1 MPRKSY
7 DCCLFTSMIIEIIL
21 IGITVNYGIKY
32 SNSFK
37 YNKLE
42 CNITRIEYPDKIPT
56 TIEEYNNNFV
66 KCDCGKRCVS
76 DMGICTKIF
85 ITDKHFGE
93 FLLQKSYN
101 TYLSKCTFAETSC
114 PNGEKNENRIYHI
127 KENIKNVVDKYK
139 DYMEKSEFIDCYEY
153 NDVYFLDNY
162 NYLGETIG
170 LSVFGGLLLI
180 TIVSILT
187 CCPPQ

>member
-170 LSVFGGLLLI
+170 LCVFAGLLLI
-180 TIVSILT
+180 TILCILT